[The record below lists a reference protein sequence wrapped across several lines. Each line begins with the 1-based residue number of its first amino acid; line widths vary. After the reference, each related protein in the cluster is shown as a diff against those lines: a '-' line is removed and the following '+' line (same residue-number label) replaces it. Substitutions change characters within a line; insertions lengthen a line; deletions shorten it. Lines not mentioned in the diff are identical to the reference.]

1 MEFENFK
8 DLHDGQCV
16 DIVYKAGKTKR
27 LTTVRNLRFSCYF
40 ESCNYISFFQD
51 VKPSFR
57 NKLGYR
63 EVCFDVRR
71 IVSMVER
78 KQPLQVGDTV
88 KFSFSQYGKSQLGVI
103 TKLNYFYDNPVDFKK
118 TSFISEDVEVVTLNE
133 DQPRRVLVYSW
144 LVKKEDKDSL
154 EQAEEILQKELENI
168 KEELNKIQQKKKF
181 CKLIAKAGK

>member
-1 MEFENFK
+1 MNFK
-8 DLHDGQCV
+8 DLHEGQYV

-40 ESCNYISFFQD
+40 ENCNYISFFQD

-57 NKLGYR
+57 NDLGYR
-63 EVCFDVRR
+63 GVSFDTRR

-88 KFSFSQYGKSQLGVI
+88 RFSSRQYGKSQLGVI
-103 TKLNYFYDNPVDFKK
+103 TKLNYYYDNPVDFKK
-118 TSFISEDVEVVTLNE
+118 TPFISEDVEVVTLNG

-144 LVKKEDKDSL
+144 LVKKEDCLK
-154 EQAEEILQKELENI
+154 EAEEILQKELENI
-168 KEELNKIQQKKKF
+168 KEQLNKIQEKKKF
-181 CKLIAKAGK
+181 CKSIAKAGK